1 MIKIIVSSVA
11 AVVSLLLLA
20 STASAQQDWPTRP
33 VRIIVP
39 FAAGGSGDLLA
50 RIAAQYL
57 STTFKQQFVVENRP
71 GGGGIVGTKQFLAE
85 PPDGYTLGEGSLST
99 VSLVPIINANA
110 TYDPDKDFSHI
121 AYIGGSPVVLAAN
134 PHTAVKTLSEF
145 VSYAKTPGKSF
156 TFSSSGL
163 GSDGQLWG
171 EMIAQS
177 TKVRPEHIPYKAT
190 AQALIDVVAGQV
202 PFCTFTLSSTS
213 PFLHAKSLNGIAVT
227 APDRLAE
234 FPDIPTFKE
243 LGKPELVGTTWFSL
257 AGPPGIPKSIA
268 EKINQ
273 ALQAAV
279 ATPEIKATFQ
289 HDGILAQPMNVQ
301 EFAAFVAAE
310 NVKWKTLI
318 QSVGL
323 VGAVH

>member
-1 MIKIIVSSVA
+1 MIKLLVLCVA
-11 AVVSLLLLA
+11 AAVSLFLSA

-50 RIAAQYL
+50 RVAAQYL

-85 PPDGYTLGEGSLST
+85 SPDGYTLGEGSLST

-110 TYDPDKDFSHI
+110 TYDPDKDFTHI

-134 PHTAVKTLSEF
+134 PHTAVKTLSDF

-177 TKVRPEHIPYKAT
+177 TKVKPEHIPYKAT

-213 PFLHAKSLNGIAVT
+213 PFLHAKSLNGVAVT
-227 APDRLAE
+227 APERLAE

-257 AGPPGIPKSIA
+257 AGPPGLPRAIA
-268 EKINQ
+268 GQINR
-273 ALQAAV
+273 ALQVAV
-279 ATPEIKATFQ
+279 TIPEIQELFRRN
-289 HDGILAQPMNVQ
+289 GILAQPMNMQ
-301 EFAAFVAAE
+301 EFRAFVAAE

-318 QSVGL
+318 QSAGL

>member
-1 MIKIIVSSVA
+1 MIKLLITSVA
-11 AVVSLLLLA
+11 AALSLLLA
-20 STASAQQDWPTRP
+20 TSVASAQQEWPTRP
-33 VRIIVP
+33 VQIIVP

-71 GGGGIVGTKQFLAE
+71 GGGGIIGTKQFLAE

-99 VSLVPIINANA
+99 LSLVPVINSNA
-110 TYDPDKDFSHI
+110 TYDPDKDFTHI

-134 PHTAVKTLSEF
+134 PQTGVRTLSEF
-145 VSYAKTPGKSF
+145 ISYANSLGKSF

-171 EMIAQS
+171 EMIARS
-177 TKVRPEHIPYKAT
+177 TKVKPEHIPYKAT
-190 AQALIDVVAGQV
+190 AQALIDVVGGQV

-213 PFLHAKSLNGIAVT
+213 PFLHAKTLNGIAVT
-227 APDRLAE
+227 APERLVE

-257 AGPPGIPKSIA
+257 EGPPGMPKSIA

-273 ALQAAV
+273 VLRAAV
-279 ATPEIKATFQ
+279 AAPEVQELFRR
-289 HDGILAQPMNVQ
+289 DGILAQPMNMR
-301 EFAAFVAAE
+301 EFTAFVAAE

>member
-1 MIKIIVSSVA
+1 MIKLLVSSVA
-11 AVVSLLLLA
+11 AAASLLLSA
-20 STASAQQDWPTRP
+20 STASAQQDWPTHP

-71 GGGGIVGTKQFLAE
+71 GGGGIVGTKQLLAE

-110 TYDPDKDFSHI
+110 TYDADKDFTHI

-134 PHTAVKTLSEF
+134 PHTAVKTLSQF

-177 TKVRPEHIPYKAT
+177 TRVKPEHIPYKAT
-190 AQALIDVVAGQV
+190 AQALVDVVAGQV

-213 PFLHAKSLNGIAVT
+213 PFLHAKTLNGIAVT

-257 AGPPGIPKSIA
+257 AGPPGMPKSIA

-273 ALQAAV
+273 ALQRAV
-279 ATPEIKATFQ
+279 ATPEIKTTFQ
-289 HDGILAQPMNVQ
+289 HDGILAEPMNVQ
-301 EFAAFVAAE
+301 EFTAFVAAE

>member
-1 MIKIIVSSVA
+1 MIKLFVTSVTA
-11 AVVSLLLLA
+11 ALSLFMVA
-20 STASAQQDWPTRP
+20 SGALAQQDWPTRP
-33 VRIIVP
+33 VQIIVP

-57 STTFKQQFVVENRP
+57 SITFKQQFVVQNRP
-71 GGGGIVGTKQFLAE
+71 GGGGIIGTKQFLAE
-85 PPDGYTLGEGSLST
+85 PADGYTLGEGSLST
-99 VSLVPIINANA
+99 LSLVPVINANA
-110 TYDPDKDFSHI
+110 TYDSDKDFTHI

-134 PHTAVKTLSEF
+134 PQTGVRTLSEF
-145 VSYAKTPGKSF
+145 VSYANTPGKSF

-171 EMIAQS
+171 EMIARS
-177 TKVRPEHIPYKAT
+177 TKVRLEHIPYKAT
-190 AQALIDVVAGQV
+190 AQALLDVVGGQV

-227 APDRLAE
+227 APERLAE
-234 FPDIPTFKE
+234 FPDVPTFKE

-257 AGPPGIPKSIA
+257 AGPPGMPKSIA
-268 EKINQ
+268 DKINQ
-273 ALQAAV
+273 ALDAAV
-279 ATPEIKATFQ
+279 ATPEIQARFQ
-289 HDGILAQPMNVQ
+289 HDGILAQPMNVR
-301 EFAAFVAAE
+301 EFTAFVAAE